1 MAKSKVHRKRHNNKS
16 KSRKSLRKTRRS
28 NRRRHTR
35 AVKRGGGSGNPFG
48 IDQFNNPLTYSGT
61 TGWYGRY
68 PRSSDQILFQNQAP
82 RMSYL
87 NNLSLANKP
96 IPGVNVADT
105 APLRQGQT
113 GGEPM
118 PLLRQDTTVLGENQ
132 LSQFYPGP
140 THY

>member
-28 NRRRHTR
+28 NRRRHT
-35 AVKRGGGSGNPFG
+35 ASVKRGGGSGNPFG
-48 IDQFNNPLTYSGT
+48 IDQFNSPLTYSGT
-61 TGWYGRY
+61 TGWYGKY
-68 PRSSDQILFQNQAP
+68 PRSSDQILFQHQAP

-87 NNLSLANKP
+87 KNLSLANKP

-105 APLRQGQT
+105 APLRQS
-113 GGEPM
+113 GGGSQM
-118 PLLRQDTTVLGENQ
+118 LPLLRQDSTVIGQGE
-132 LSQFYPGP
+132 LSKFYPGP